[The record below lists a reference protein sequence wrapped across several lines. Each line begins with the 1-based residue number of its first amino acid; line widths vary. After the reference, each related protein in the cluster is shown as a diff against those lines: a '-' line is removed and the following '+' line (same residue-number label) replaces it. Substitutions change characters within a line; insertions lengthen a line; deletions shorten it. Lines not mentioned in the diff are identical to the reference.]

1 MSAIISQQQQLGHP
15 LNGLLRIT
23 ETVTVLNAPAARP
36 VALIQQAGWNVHRLA
51 DSDPV
56 TGTVTFSNI
65 SAGPWVLVSR
75 DPVGEYQAVALS
87 DRRATP
93 DGSRP

>member
-15 LNGLLRIT
+15 LNGLLQIT
-23 ETVTVLNAPAARP
+23 ETVTVLNAPASRP
-36 VALIQQAGWNVHRLA
+36 VALIQQAGWKVHRIT

-56 TGTVTFSNI
+56 TGTVTFPNL

-75 DPVGEYQAVALS
+75 DPNGEYQAVALS
-87 DRRATP
+87 DRLATT